1 MLAIHRG
8 LRRQHF
14 LAGNLSE
21 RVLSHQLKRKLNSI
35 TFNSCIAFEQ
45 PAEMLNAIEAH
56 DATAKLLGGDRARF
70 HEAIRER
77 FFAFGVREIDRPRL
91 EVDQRL

>member
-1 MLAIHRG
+1 
-8 LRRQHF
+8 
-14 LAGNLSE
+14 
-21 RVLSHQLKRKLNSI
+21 
-35 TFNSCIAFEQ
+35 
-45 PAEMLNAIEAH
+45 MLNTIEAH
-56 DATAKLLGGDRARF
+56 HATAKLLGGDRARF